1 MEIFSSEMT
10 SWSDSSG
17 DEPISPLGGWRGGV
31 LLPFFLLAGT
41 CAVTPSLSCLLCV
54 CGQN

>member
-1 MEIFSSEMT
+1 MEIFSSEMA

-41 CAVTPSLSCLLCV
+41 CAVSPSLSCLLCV